1 VYWTTTFSD
10 INDPNA
16 TFTGKPGTYS
26 EVDCKWMCKQCPVI
40 LIVVIKLILTVN
52 DYITF
57 KDNYDRTGPF
67 SIEMWV
73 KAGDR
78 GHRLYYL
85 NVMLII

>member
-1 VYWTTTFSD
+1 
-10 INDPNA
+10 
-16 TFTGKPGTYS
+16 
-26 EVDCKWMCKQCPVI
+26 MCKQCPSNI
-40 LIVVIKLILTVN
+40 NSCDQIDFDGVN

-73 KAGDR
+73 KAGDLS